1 MFLKTD
7 FELDMIKKNEEIW
20 DKWWK
25 LWIMNFEWF
34 TTSYSGI
41 ANKIMTLYFSCLCKI
56 ELEETEISKFMLKK
70 EAFFQ

>member
-1 MFLKTD
+1 
-7 FELDMIKKNEEIW
+7 
-20 DKWWK
+20 
-25 LWIMNFEWF
+25 MNFEWF